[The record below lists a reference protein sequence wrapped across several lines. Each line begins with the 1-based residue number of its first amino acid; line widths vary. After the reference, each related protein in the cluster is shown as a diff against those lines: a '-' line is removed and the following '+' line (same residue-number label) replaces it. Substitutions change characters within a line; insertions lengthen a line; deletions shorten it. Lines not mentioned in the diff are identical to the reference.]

1 MAYGFGAILLGLTL
15 EAEGWSGTAV
25 GALLTAVVA
34 GTALASMLVAARGE
48 RFGRRRAYAVLF
60 LGLAVTGAVFA
71 ATRRFALLV
80 AVALTGTLST
90 EVVESGP
97 FTSLEQAMLAQST
110 DGDART
116 RAFSTYNAVATLAGA
131 LGALLAGAPAR
142 LGPRWFLV
150 FVPVG
155 LLGAVLARTL
165 SPAVEAP
172 RTEPGLTLAG
182 RFGLGRSGPVVV
194 RLSALFAT
202 DALGGG
208 FVVQAFIAYWL
219 RLRFGAPAGTVGA
232 VFAVIGILQAASFL
246 VAGRLA
252 IRFGLLDTMVFTHLP
267 SNLLL
272 AAVPAA
278 PSLPVA
284 AGLLFA
290 RSALSQMDV
299 PTRQAYV
306 MALVDPHE
314 RTAAAAWTNTARYV
328 ARPLGPVLGGT
339 LTPLALGAP
348 FVVAGTV
355 KALYDLAL
363 WRWFRRVPLPGP

>member
-1 MAYGFGAILLGLTL
+1 VTL
-15 EAEGWSGTAV
+15 EESGWSGTAA
-25 GALLTAVVA
+25 GTLLTAVVA
-34 GTALASMLVAARGE
+34 GTALASVLVATWGE
-48 RFGRRRAYAVLF
+48 RWGRRRSYAVLF

-71 ATRRFALLV
+71 VTHRFVLLTL
-80 AVALTGTLST
+80 AALTGTLST

-97 FTSLEQAMLAQST
+97 FTSLEQAMLAQRT

-116 RAFSTYNAVATLAGA
+116 RAFGTYNAVATLAGA
-131 LGALLAGAPAR
+131 FGALLAGAPTR
-142 LGPRWFLV
+142 LGPRHFLV

-155 LLGAVLARTL
+155 LLGAVLARAL

-172 RTEPGLTLAG
+172 RPGPEHG
-182 RFGLGRSGPVVV
+182 EVGRPPSRFGLGRSGPVVA

-208 FVVQAFIAYWL
+208 FVVQAFVAYWL
-219 RLRFGAPAGTVGA
+219 RLRFGASPATVGA
-232 VFAVIGILQAASFL
+232 VFAAIGLLQAGSFL
-246 VAGRLA
+246 AASRLA
-252 IRFGLLDTMVFTHLP
+252 TRFGLLNTMVFTHLP

-278 PSLPVA
+278 PSLAVA
-284 AGLLFA
+284 SALLMA

-306 MALVDPHE
+306 MALVDPEE

-328 ARPLGPVLGGT
+328 ARPLGPALAGT
-339 LTPLALGAP
+339 LTRFALGAP
-348 FVVAGTV
+348 FVVAGVV
-355 KALYDLAL
+355 KALYDVAL
-363 WRWFRRVPLPGP
+363 WRWFRRVPLR